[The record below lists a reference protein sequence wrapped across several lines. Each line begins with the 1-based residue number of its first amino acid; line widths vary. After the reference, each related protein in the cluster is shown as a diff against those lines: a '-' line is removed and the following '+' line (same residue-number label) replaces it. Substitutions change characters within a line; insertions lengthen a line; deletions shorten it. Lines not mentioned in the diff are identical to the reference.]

1 MGNLMDRI
9 EKLNQKV
16 IDVNTLVNK
25 RNNSIVAELQKI
37 V

>member
-1 MGNLMDRI
+1 MDRI